1 MKRFR
6 IKAWRDKVEGCY
18 DMEILEQPDD
28 YIGRIHFDA
37 STGYTIMSCAS
48 PEYRHYSREFFLRGT
63 SEYLDSAILSIPEEE
78 FSVIMKSLKEFCK
91 HYEWEFDYEV
101 EGVFGSL

>member
-18 DMEILEQPDD
+18 DMKILEQPDD
-28 YIGRIHFDA
+28 YIGRINFDS

-48 PEYRHYSREFFLRGT
+48 PEYRYYSKEFFLRGT
-63 SEYLDSAILSIPEEE
+63 SKYLDSLILSIPEEE
-78 FSVIMKSLKEFCK
+78 FSVIMKSLKEFCSQMQ
-91 HYEWEFDYEV
+91 WEFKYESART
-101 EGVFGSL
+101 FGNF